1 MHCFQEIENMFFF
14 FLPAVER
21 ICEEKGPELRGI
33 VSAMAIVEGCT
44 SRVSDSE
51 GDNEWVGWRL
61 DWAKVVETNDST
73 TELVR
78 IVVATFVEEVTSG
91 VTENK
96 S

>member
-51 GDNEWVGWRL
+51 GDNE
-61 DWAKVVETNDST
+61 
-73 TELVR
+73 
-78 IVVATFVEEVTSG
+78 
-91 VTENK
+91 
-96 S
+96 

>member
-1 MHCFQEIENMFFF
+1 M
-14 FLPAVER
+14 
-21 ICEEKGPELRGI
+21 
-33 VSAMAIVEGCT
+33 
-44 SRVSDSE
+44 
-51 GDNEWVGWRL
+51 
-61 DWAKVVETNDST
+61 VETNDST